1 MLHAG
6 IVKESGCIVDVLHHG
21 MADSASLY
29 LTRIAHDEWRSEAFL
44 VHEPLVEPP
53 VFTQIEP
60 LIGCIDDDSVIGQAM
75 LIKVTQQPTHVFV
88 DAMDDRQV
96 VAQIGLVL
104 PFHQGTARKAVA
116 LEAIVARSEVAFVCF
131 SLVGIQ
137 PSILGNGLSEAV
149 NGPSHGVN
157 LQVECQFHVLVDGH
171 LLRMG
176 SRTTRGVVVPHGLW
190 HRKLH
195 LIEHAK
201 ILHVGEPATVR
212 SLMVHKHAERLCRIA
227 VVKEFYGMV
236 GDEVCGIALF
246 TNLTQDHLDYHKD
259 MEDYYQAK
267 KMLFDICD
275 TAIINAD
282 DDYSKRLYGEVSCK
296 KLSFSVKENADY
308 YADGIK
314 IKSTGSSFWFCS
326 GDKSHL
332 IKTRMPGAF
341 NVSNITA
348 AIAACLEEGLSIDNI
363 IPAIEEYNGV
373 KGRCEVIPTGR
384 DFTVICDYAHTPD
397 AIENILRS
405 VKEYTEN
412 DLICLFG
419 CGGNRDAAK
428 RPKMAKAAAKY
439 ADKLIITSDNP
450 RNEDPEAIIKDIL
463 TGIEDSPVNY
473 DVVADRRKAIYHALK
488 IAEKGDIIVLAGKG
502 HEDYQILAGMEHI
515 HFDERE
521 VVAEGLRLLE
531 N

>member
-1 MLHAG
+1 MKLRDLIENNAVTSIG
-6 IVKESGCIVDVLHHG
+6 DTEISSVTD
-21 MADSASLY
+21 D
-29 LTRIAHDEWRSEAFL
+29 TR
-44 VHEPLVEPP
+44 
-53 VFTQIEP
+53 
-60 LIGCIDDDSVIGQAM
+60 
-75 LIKVTQQPTHVFV
+75 KVTEGSLFV
-88 DAMDDRQV
+88 CVKGGSFDGHTAAEEMLEKGAAAVVCERDLGLGERQIITDNSRKLYG
-96 VAQIGLVL
+96 QICSAWFGHPERKLKMIGVTGTNGKTTITNVIKHILMKNGHKTGLV
-104 PFHQGTARKAVA
+104 GT
-116 LEAIVARSEVAFVCF
+116 
-131 SLVGIQ
+131 IQ
-137 PSILGNGLSEAV
+137 NEI
-149 NGPSHGVN
+149 
-157 LQVECQFHVLVDGH
+157 
-171 LLRMG
+171 
-176 SRTTRGVVVPHGLW
+176 
-190 HRKLH
+190 
-195 LIEHAK
+195 
-201 ILHVGEPATVR
+201 
-212 SLMVHKHAERLCRIA
+212 
-227 VVKEFYGMV
+227 
-236 GDEVCGIALF
+236 GDEVIHTDNTTPMAYDFMQLLAKMAEAGCEYVVMEVSSFGLCQYRIGASYFDVALF

-259 MEDYYQAK
+259 MEDYFQAK

-275 TAIINAD
+275 CAVINAD
-282 DDYSKRLYGEVSCK
+282 DDYGRRLYGEIGCK
-296 KLSFSVKENADY
+296 KLSFSVKQNADF

-314 IKSTGSSFWFCS
+314 IKSTGSSFWFCC

-332 IKTRMPGAF
+332 IKTRMPGLF

-348 AIAACLEEGLSIDNI
+348 AIAACLEEGISIDNI

-439 ADKLIITSDNP
+439 ADKLIVTSDNP
-450 RNEDPEAIIKDIL
+450 RNEDPETIINDIL
-463 TGIEDSPVNY
+463 AGLEGQQVNY
-473 DVVADRRKAIYHALK
+473 DVVIDRREAIYHALK

-521 VVAEGLRLLE
+521 VVADGLKLLDK
-531 N
+531 